1 MDARR
6 LEDLKLFV
14 DRCKANP
21 SILYN
26 PSLSFFKSYLESMGA
41 LIPPKIKTEN
51 YDEEFPDYKKP
62 NVSSN
67 DTMDDGIVES
77 DVELDST
84 DVVEADNDLP
94 QKMGDPSRE
103 VTEENQD
110 AAQILKGKAMD
121 AISEGNLN
129 EAMDHLTEAILLNPI
144 SSILYSMRGNVFIKL
159 KKPNAAIC
167 DANAALQINPDL
179 AKGYKVRGIARAML
193 GLWEEAASDLHVAS
207 QIDFDEEINEALK
220 KVEPNARKI
229 EEHRWKYER
238 LRKER
243 ELKKIQRERQWKRAE
258 FIFKKEKVEQT
269 SGPESASVLKDGEV
283 IAVHGQEELNKKLNA
298 ASKISRVAIIYF
310 TATWCG
316 PCRYMSP
323 LYTSWAGKYPNVV
336 FLKVDI
342 DEARDVA
349 AKWNIGS
356 VPTFIFIKNGIEV
369 DKVIGASKNSLEKKI
384 ALHTCS

>member
-14 DRCKANP
+14 DCCKANP

-26 PSLSFFKSYLESMGA
+26 PSLSFFKNYLESMGV
-41 LIPPKIKTEN
+41 LIPPKIKT
-51 YDEEFPDYKKP
+51 
-62 NVSSN
+62 
-67 DTMDDGIVES
+67 
-77 DVELDST
+77 
-84 DVVEADNDLP
+84 
-94 QKMGDPSRE
+94 MGDPSRE

-129 EAMDHLTEAILLNPI
+129 EAIDHLTEAILLNPI
-144 SSILYSMRGNVFIKL
+144 SSILYSMRGNIFIKL

-207 QIDFDEEINEALK
+207 RLDFDEEINEVLK

-229 EEHRWKYER
+229 EEHCRRYER

-243 ELKKIQRERQWKRAE
+243 ELKNMERGRQWKKAE
-258 FIFKKEKVEQT
+258 
-269 SGPESASVLKDGEV
+269 GPESASVLKDGEV
-283 IAVHGQEELNKKLNA
+283 IAVHGQEDLNKKLNA

-323 LYTSWAGKYPNVV
+323 LYTSWAGKYPKAV

-342 DEARDVA
+342 DEARDA
-349 AKWNIGS
+349 AATWNIGS
-356 VPTFIFIKNGIEV
+356 VPTFIFIKKGNEV
-369 DKVIGASKNSLEKKI
+369 DKVIGADKNSLEKKI
-384 ALHTCS
+384 ALHTCGSADL